1 MSSNQTCTGKRKL
14 ISVETDEGSKM
25 CVHILIF
32 LFAVRFYDDILNNEN

>member
-25 CVHILIF
+25 CVHFLIF
-32 LFAVRFYDDILNNEN
+32 SFVVRFYDDILNNEN